1 MCVMHK
7 DGRPSPVFV
16 EMDCQR
22 HSMMKKMA
30 KVPTS
35 ESASIVWHGVEMGSG
50 MRNRIDMIAVRN
62 VVDVRRC
69 MWDEDTS
76 RKNTPVCRMRH
87 QMPVRR
93 CVWNRINVVP
103 VSYVVDV
110 GRRVRYRVTM
120 GVGHKYLCR
129 CGLSC

>member
-69 MWDEDTS
+69 
-76 RKNTPVCRMRH
+76 
-87 QMPVRR
+87 
-93 CVWNRINVVP
+93 VWNRINVVP